1 MAENRTVLI
10 DGEEEAV
17 DPSFAREL
25 EEEVRAHFDRCY
37 QCMTCTLGC
46 PTSEHMDY
54 PPHRLIRMVQMGLK
68 DAVLR
73 SKTLCLCISC
83 ESCTARC
90 PNGIHVDALIDALR
104 IRARKEGVEPAI
116 PLIRAFHRAF
126 LKPVRSGGKV
136 FELGLVIRLKLA
148 TFQFFK
154 DAVVGAKMFFKG
166 KLGLTPSRI
175 EGRDEV
181 RRIFEETIDKE

>member
-1 MAENRTVLI
+1 
-10 DGEEEAV
+10 
-17 DPSFAREL
+17 
-25 EEEVRAHFDRCY
+25 
-37 QCMTCTLGC
+37 
-46 PTSEHMDY
+46 
-54 PPHRLIRMVQMGLK
+54 MGLK

-116 PLIRAFHRAF
+116 PIIRTFHRAF
-126 LKPVRSGGKV
+126 LKPIRSGGKV

-154 DAVVGAKMFFKG
+154 DSVVGAKMFFKG